1 MKRLFSMRMTTMV
14 LGFLV
19 SMFLLA
25 APGSLVGQETG
36 EVPSA
41 SDDEW
46 TNFAK
51 AYMEITEISA
61 ELQAELA
68 LPENKSED
76 AQVRTRESTRQ
87 RIQQVLQE
95 HDLSESRYSQLNF
108 VISTNNERRDAFT
121 QLLEELR
128 AQEDNA
134 GA

>member
-1 MKRLFSMRMTTMV
+1 
-14 LGFLV
+14 
-19 SMFLLA
+19 MFLLA
-25 APGSLVGQETG
+25 VPGSLVGQETG
-36 EVPSA
+36 EVPTA
-41 SDDEW
+41 DEW

-76 AQVRTRESTRQ
+76 AQARARESTRQ

-95 HDLSESRYSQLNF
+95 HGLSETRYSQLNF
-108 VISTNNERRDAFT
+108 AISTNDERRDAFT
-121 QLLEELR
+121 QLLEELS
-128 AQEDNA
+128 AQEDST

>member
-1 MKRLFSMRMTTMV
+1 MV

-41 SDDEW
+41 SESEDEW

-76 AQVRTRESTRQ
+76 AQARARESARQ

-95 HDLSESRYSQLNF
+95 HDLSETRYSQLNF
-108 VISTNNERRDAFT
+108 VISTNDERRDAFT
-121 QLLEELR
+121 QLLEELS
-128 AQEDNA
+128 AQEDST

>member
-1 MKRLFSMRMTTMV
+1 MRLTTIV

-19 SMFLLA
+19 SMFSLA
-25 APGSLVGQETG
+25 PAASELGQETR
-36 EVPSA
+36 EAPSA

-46 TNFAK
+46 ANFAK
-51 AYMEITEISA
+51 AYLEITEISA
-61 ELQAELA
+61 EFQAELA

-121 QLLEELR
+121 QLLEELS
-128 AQEDNA
+128 AQEDSA